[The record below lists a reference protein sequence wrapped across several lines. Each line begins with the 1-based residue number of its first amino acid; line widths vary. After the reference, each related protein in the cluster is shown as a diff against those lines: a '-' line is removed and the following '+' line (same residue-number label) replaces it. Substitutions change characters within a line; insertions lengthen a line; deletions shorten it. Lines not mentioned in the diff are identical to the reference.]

1 MRFDDLRHST
11 ATLLLRAGVSAA
23 IVQRILRHSDV
34 RLTLGTYGHLDMAD
48 MRASLEKLPAVSG
61 PVVDAE
67 LVQGP
72 PEVRR
77 TIVISTGLSTRLL
90 PDRANGGSAHQQA
103 AEKPNQSGELEW
115 RALLDSNQ
123 WPSASETDAL
133 SN

>member
-34 RLTLGTYGHLDMAD
+34 RLTLGTYDHLDMDD
-48 MRASLEKLPAVSG
+48 MRAALEKLPAVSG

-103 AEKPNQSGELEW
+103 AEKPN
-115 RALLDSNQ
+115 
-123 WPSASETDAL
+123 
-133 SN
+133 